1 MQEKLKLIKYLKNSM
16 DSGATTYNDVMRN
29 YHSTIN
35 LLMRPIKR
43 KKIIQNVLIKAK
55 ESR

>member
-1 MQEKLKLIKYLKNSM
+1 M